1 MYLIFLLLIFIM
13 MIYLSVYINYQ
24 LEKQQELIEYKKI
37 PVKTQLF
44 NNLLPSP
51 DQLNNNHK
59 YKHKKYNW
67 SGCDPEQTSPASPAS
82 PYWI

>member
-24 LEKQQELIEYKKI
+24 LEKQQELIEYKKT
-37 PVKTQLF
+37 PVKTHLF
-44 NNLLPSP
+44 NNLQPSP

-59 YKHKKYNW
+59 YKHKKYIW
-67 SGCDPEQTSPASPAS
+67 SGCDPEQTTQASQAS